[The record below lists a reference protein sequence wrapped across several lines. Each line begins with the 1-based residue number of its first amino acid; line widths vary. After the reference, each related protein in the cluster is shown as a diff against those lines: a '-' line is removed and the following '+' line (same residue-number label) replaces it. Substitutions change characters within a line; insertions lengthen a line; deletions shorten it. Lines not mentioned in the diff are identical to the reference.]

1 MVTKAPGAAPAVL
14 HTFPLHPP
22 PVQPP
27 QVPAALAAA
36 PIDESAYAR
45 LLASHFTWIQA
56 RGMLSG
62 RHVKAA
68 AGDEA
73 AKESKLEAFVRS
85 HRLSYLYATVKTH
98 KEVYGWRFIAGG
110 CDISVSSCPTMHLAC
125 GTKEEGTT
133 TMALRASQL
142 RGCSCTVRHLTP
154 DLVWSSRSTVA
165 RRLQRHRRGW
175 SEALTARVE
184 LANKVSRHVNSVVPR
199 WVTRDLSTTRNS

>member
-1 MVTKAPGAAPAVL
+1 ML
-14 HTFPLHPP
+14 HTCATCRLRAPP
-22 PVQPP
+22 TPH
-27 QVPAALAAA
+27 A
-36 PIDESAYAR
+36 PR
-45 LLASHFTWIQA
+45 LK
-56 RGMLSG
+56 
-62 RHVKAA
+62 V
-68 AGDEA
+68 
-73 AKESKLEAFVRS
+73 AFVDARS
-85 HRLSYLYATVKTH
+85 VDWARHWYDRGPYTWDRSPT
-98 KEVYGWRFIAGG
+98 
-110 CDISVSSCPTMHLAC
+110 CMSSCPTMHLAC

-199 WVTRDLSTTRNS
+199 WVTRPVDNAELVACDDRACRQRSCAAGDHTKTLPTNLGHVCTDWQRAGDAFPF